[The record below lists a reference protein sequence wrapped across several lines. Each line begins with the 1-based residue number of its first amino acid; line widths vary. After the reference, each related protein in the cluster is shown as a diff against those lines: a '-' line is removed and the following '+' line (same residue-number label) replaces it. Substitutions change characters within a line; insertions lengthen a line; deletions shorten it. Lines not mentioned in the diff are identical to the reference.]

1 MTTAFDQLLTRYE
14 DGGLDRRSFLQAVTA
29 VAVAAGTASTEA
41 AGLIEAR
48 GLHHVEVKSIDF
60 QKTGEFYKT
69 LLGVPVEFRK
79 DRAIV
84 PLADGTHLSIGSA
97 PTQASFD
104 HYAFSIPG
112 MDGKKTQ
119 ALADRLA
126 KSGVQAAPRGESLF
140 VTDPDGRR
148 FQIVPPDFKV

>member
-1 MTTAFDQLLTRYE
+1 METAIDQLLNQYE
-14 DGGLDRRSFLQAVTA
+14 RGGLNRRAFLQAVTA
-29 VAVAAGTASTEA
+29 VAAAAGATSAEA

-60 QKTGEFYKT
+60 TRTGEFYQQ
-69 LLGVPVEFRK
+69 LLGVKVEFRK

-84 PLADGTHLSIGSA
+84 PFADGTHLSIGSA

-104 HYAFSIPG
+104 HYALSIPG
-112 MDGKKTQ
+112 MDGKQPQ

-126 KSGVQAAPRGESLF
+126 KSGIQAAPRGESLF

-148 FQIVPPDFKV
+148 FQIVPPDFRV